1 MSTRAISIAMDEE
14 KAVLFIS
21 NTSVVKYKQD
31 CFSEK
36 PLEQLCT
43 ASYSKLCL
51 GKDGNHLVIYNDLH
65 TIKVYDIDN
74 LIKPLYTKK
83 WPNYSA
89 ETTCSFSTCGDLLVS
104 IQNVLFKY
112 DKKDIWQQ
120 PLKYE
125 CITEF
130 SKSRNWSETGHI
142 WSVTHDDNTI
152 YVLYEAFKPAQMYLV
167 SLDARNLTLKRET
180 ILPDAKSYT
189 SVVYVKNVGMCI
201 QSAFV
206 GHPMLVYDP
215 ISNNLLRQIQLPPAL
230 KPAVTENGKLLTF
243 RSFSELYPP
252 YSAFLVD
259 TDTWKIKMFESDN
272 AFYDVAFSSKD
283 QYWLLA
289 GKRSKI
295 VDLKSMKSYLI

>member
-1 MSTRAISIAMDEE
+1 
-14 KAVLFIS
+14 
-21 NTSVVKYKQD
+21 
-31 CFSEK
+31 
-36 PLEQLCT
+36 
-43 ASYSKLCL
+43 
-51 GKDGNHLVIYNDLH
+51 
-65 TIKVYDIDN
+65 
-74 LIKPLYTKK
+74 
-83 WPNYSA
+83 
-89 ETTCSFSTCGDLLVS
+89 
-104 IQNVLFKY
+104 
-112 DKKDIWQQ
+112 
-120 PLKYE
+120 
-125 CITEF
+125 
-130 SKSRNWSETGHI
+130 
-142 WSVTHDDNTI
+142 
-152 YVLYEAFKPAQMYLV
+152 MYLV

-189 SVVYVKNVGMCI
+189 SVVYVKNVGLCI

-243 RSFSELYPP
+243 RSFSGLYPP

-259 TDTWKIKMFESDN
+259 TDTWKIKMLESDN